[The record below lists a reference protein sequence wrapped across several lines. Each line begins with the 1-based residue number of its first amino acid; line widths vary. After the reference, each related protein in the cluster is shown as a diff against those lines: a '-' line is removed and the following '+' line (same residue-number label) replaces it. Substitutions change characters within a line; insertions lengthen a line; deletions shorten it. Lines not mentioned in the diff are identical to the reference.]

1 MRHLLDRLKRKTRG
15 ITGENGEIT
24 RFKKN
29 IPIVFSFRTRRT
41 LWFLTGLR
49 QVIWN
54 IIKTTKKYFSGLV
67 INVMASRNLA
77 VIWELSMP
85 QSRSHFEKLLFF
97 LIPRKLIPRKIEKR
111 EITRIYKNSFVFFP
125 NFRNFQ
131 RLREYDCTKIRG
143 RYIESF
149 PTGKYNKNS

>member
-1 MRHLLDRLKRKTRG
+1 
-15 ITGENGEIT
+15 
-24 RFKKN
+24 
-29 IPIVFSFRTRRT
+29 
-41 LWFLTGLR
+41 
-49 QVIWN
+49 
-54 IIKTTKKYFSGLV
+54 
-67 INVMASRNLA
+67 MASRNLA

-97 LIPRKLIPRKIEKR
+97 LIPRKLIPRKIEER

-143 RYIESF
+143 RYIEPF
-149 PTGKYNKNS
+149 PIGKYNKNS